1 MSDIPKMTTNSIQL
15 YRCSTTLEDALS
27 VDSTQASQDLGIS
40 KHDMMG
46 SGPGNQLALSLS
58 LSQLARGNPSNAA
71 TA

>member
-1 MSDIPKMTTNSIQL
+1 MTTNSIQL

-27 VDSTQASQDLGIS
+27 MDSTQASQDLGIS

-58 LSQLARGNPSNAA
+58 LSLSQLARGNPSNAA